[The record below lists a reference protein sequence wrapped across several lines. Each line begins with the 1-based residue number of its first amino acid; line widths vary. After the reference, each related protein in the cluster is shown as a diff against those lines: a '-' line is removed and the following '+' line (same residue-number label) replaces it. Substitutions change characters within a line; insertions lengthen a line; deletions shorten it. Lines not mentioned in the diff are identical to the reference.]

1 MKKSFL
7 LVLVVMIA
15 ISICGCIKDGQKKD
29 LLEALK
35 EEGIVDKNL
44 KLVDEVTENVVDF
57 SSSYFDFYIYENKES
72 ELIGIHYMKD
82 LDFTNDAQ
90 YVVMIYND
98 VTVVD
103 VEYIDATLADISL
116 SYTYTD
122 GKRSEI
128 NRYNMEGK
136 KTYYVYEERDMFG
149 NSTYEFEETEDE
161 IDYQRRR

>member
-57 SSSYFDFYIYENKES
+57 SSSYF
-72 ELIGIHYMKD
+72 
-82 LDFTNDAQ
+82 A
-90 YVVMIYND
+90 
-98 VTVVD
+98 
-103 VEYIDATLADISL
+103 L
-116 SYTYTD
+116 SQ
-122 GKRSEI
+122 SH
-128 NRYNMEGK
+128 
-136 KTYYVYEERDMFG
+136 
-149 NSTYEFEETEDE
+149 SS
-161 IDYQRRR
+161 